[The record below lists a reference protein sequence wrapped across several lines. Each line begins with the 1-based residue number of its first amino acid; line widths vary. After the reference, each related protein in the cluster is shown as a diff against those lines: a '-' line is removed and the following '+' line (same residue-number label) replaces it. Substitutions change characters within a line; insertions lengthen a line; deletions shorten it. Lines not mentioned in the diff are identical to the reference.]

1 MKRVLLC
8 LLILMLVLSGSA
20 AMADRYLFS
29 IDDTTS
35 ANGVIFDLIPG
46 KVILTERVDGKIHA
60 EGRVVIRN
68 LMNRPVNYDES
79 GYLVGYSLST
89 DESVVIEG
97 FTARPAVAAQNGYSL
112 LAFSEDVEMNIHD
125 DWTFRPFFNLGDTQ
139 KEPVFIGVGDAAL
152 EPYQGSA
159 AMKGW
164 RYLDDLPQGIYQC
177 IILFADADNRFL
189 WAEDVTVNTEL
200 TAKISASLE
209 DYEVELFRQHGK
221 DPTHVEVTVQLKQ

>member
-1 MKRVLLC
+1 MKRAVIIWIVCALA
-8 LLILMLVLSGSA
+8 LIGNA
-20 AMADRYLFS
+20 ALADRYLFD

-35 ANGVIFDLIPG
+35 ANGVIFELIPG
-46 KVILTERVDGKIHA
+46 KVILTERIDGKIHV
-60 EGRVVIRN
+60 EGRVIVRN
-68 LMNRPVNYDES
+68 LLDRPVNYDEA
-79 GYLVGYSLST
+79 GCLVGYSSST
-89 DESVVIEG
+89 EETVVVNG
-97 FTARPAVAAQNGYSL
+97 FAARPAVAAQNGYSL
-112 LAFSEDVEMNIHD
+112 LTFSEDVEMNIHD

-139 KEPVFIGVGDAAL
+139 NKPVFIGVGDAAL

-189 WAEDVTVNTEL
+189 WAEDVTVNTEV